1 MSKRV
6 LTLLTVYT
14 GLLVLFLGV
23 ATVTASGDAGL
34 DHYRNQFRSYRE
46 ARAAFDLSR
55 EKYMKLGTLA
65 ARDEA
70 FSATQTFLREGIGVL
85 TSFLEVLDAR
95 ISAHANVPSDLKNIA
110 EALKAEDV
118 AEYSALQEDIEGSQ
132 TLFELEV
139 VSNNLTTAYDENE
152 AHAQFLNA
160 VLVIADLRGLLSK
173 TALTAAE
180 VKLTVQGDADYPGR
194 ERILGDW
201 YVKIT
206 NKLERANAVLE
217 ESSRA
222 LQNIREEDDFEDQK
236 LLVRD
241 TLEDVGEAKTLN
253 MEVVSHLLEIVR
265 AKKY

>member
-1 MSKRV
+1 MSKRFF
-6 LTLLTVYT
+6 TLLTVYT
-14 GLLVLFLGV
+14 GMLVVFLGLAPV
-23 ATVTASGDAGL
+23 PVSSDAVL

-70 FSATQTFLREGIGVL
+70 FSATQNFLSEGIGVL

-95 ISAHANVPSDLKNIA
+95 ISAHANVPSDLKVIA

-118 AEYSALQEDIEGSQ
+118 AEYSALQEDVESSQ
-132 TLFELEV
+132 TLSELV
-139 VSNNLTTAYDENE
+139 AVSNNVDTSYEENE
-152 AHAQFLNA
+152 AHAQFLNV

-173 TALTAAE
+173 TTLTAAE
-180 VKLTVQGDADYPGR
+180 VKLTVQGDATYPGR

-206 NKLERANAVLE
+206 NKLERANGVLE
-217 ESSRA
+217 ESSQA
-222 LQNIREEDDFEDQK
+222 LQGISEEDDFEDQK
-236 LLVRD
+236 VLVRN
-241 TLEDVGEAKTLN
+241 TVEDVSEAKTLN